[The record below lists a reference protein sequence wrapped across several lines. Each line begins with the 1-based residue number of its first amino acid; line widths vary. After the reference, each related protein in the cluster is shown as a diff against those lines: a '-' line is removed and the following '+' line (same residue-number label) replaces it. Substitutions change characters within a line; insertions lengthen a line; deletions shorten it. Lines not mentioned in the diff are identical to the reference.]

1 MKVFKQILTLSLLS
15 CFFACEE
22 VVTIDLEQTEVKLTI
37 DGLLTDQLK
46 THEVKLTT
54 SIDFYDT
61 DIPPVS
67 VATVEVVDEFG
78 TRYNYTHNPLAVDSL
93 EGIFYSEIPYQGQA
107 DRAYTLNVTY
117 NGTTY
122 SATDT
127 LKRVTSIDSLA
138 IQLDQQAVND
148 DENDGMI
155 YQVVL
160 FADEPDETD
169 DFYFFKFYRDSVRE
183 DSDQIYAFDDRTLG
197 SSLDGLPSPILFR
210 EGELAG
216 VEIYS
221 LTREQ
226 YIFYVDLANIL
237 NGDGGLFAPPP
248 ANPRTNLSNG
258 ALGIWQVSGVSEGS
272 ILIEP

>member
-1 MKVFKQILTLSLLS
+1 MKVVKHILILILLAS
-15 CFFACEE
+15 FFACEE
-22 VVTIDLEQTEVKLTI
+22 VVTIDLEQTDVKLTI

-78 TRYNYTHNPLAVDSL
+78 TTYNYTHNPLAVDSL
-93 EGIFYSEIPYQGQA
+93 EGVFYSEIPYQGQTG
-107 DRAYTLNVTY
+107 RAYTLNVTY
-117 NGTTY
+117 DGTTY

-160 FADEPDETD
+160 FAEEPDETD

-226 YIFYVDLANIL
+226 YVFYVDLANIL